1 MNLVAPTEGGGNGTA
16 AAGAIAGRLFVVGCA
31 RSGTTLLQSLL
42 AAHPAVLSFPETAV
56 FSRLLNG
63 GVMRSFRVEAGPA
76 LAGPEADRAPPASV
90 HRRTQ
95 LAYRRTTDLL
105 DKLGR
110 RDLEHILPIRSKS
123 TREFADGFVGVLDRL
138 ARDRGKSWWV
148 EKSPE
153 NLRFVREILELV
165 PGAKFINILRDGR
178 QNVTALYDMACKY
191 PDRFWVKY
199 RDLDQAIE
207 RWNICVGYT
216 RRLLDVPEVL
226 VVRYERLVSE
236 TEAVLEDVC
245 RFAGLPFTRDMI
257 DRRLEAAGR
266 VVTSREPWKADV
278 LTPMRSVVE
287 DKFSEVFTADQKA
300 YVEARLERLDF

>member
-1 MNLVAPTEGGGNGTA
+1 MVVATDGGRNGTT

-63 GVMRSFRVEAGPA
+63 GVMRSLRFETPGPGIA
-76 LAGPEADRAPPASV
+76 AAEADPSPRASV
-90 HRRTQ
+90 HRRAQ

-278 LTPMRSVVE
+278 LTPMRFVVE
-287 DKFSEVFTADQKA
+287 DKFNELLTADQKA
-300 YVEARLERLDF
+300 YVEARLERIDF